1 MKYVF
6 SISLLILGLIL
17 VAVDMFANNSGGGFG
32 SMISIIA
39 LIWIYLITKD
49 KSGKW
54 LKLLLVILAL
64 LLIMYLV
71 LFISSGRSIG
81 YGW

>member
-1 MKYVF
+1 
-6 SISLLILGLIL
+6 
-17 VAVDMFANNSGGGFG
+17 MFANNSGGGFG